1 MISLLSLLLLTTTTT
16 TILLLTTTPVV
27 LADDENVIDI
37 VDDDAVIDDTPN
49 LPTFLPKECSDNLDN
64 LLPCWLDNNDECSN
78 CAISEDG
85 SLEGFLEFFK
95 PPDTIFDTKY
105 DSFFSTATT
114 TSTSSLECS
123 DIETPICPTINCC
136 TSCEESILELYE
148 CWLLVQSEDDE
159 RVSIISDN
167 DNDNGSNSTGSSSSS
182 VLLLENCTFECNID
196 TNTTTNT
203 TTARGTSILPPP
215 V

>member
-1 MISLLSLLLLTTTTT
+1 MISLLSLLLLTTTT

-114 TSTSSLECS
+114 STSSLECS

-182 VLLLENCTFECNID
+182 SVLLLENCSFECNID